1 MEDVRRILKYG
12 LPLNVLNRDLKLIF
26 MTNLIGSFGDGLF
39 AYLLPVYMSNNL
51 NASSEQIGILYAVMS
66 LLAAVTLFGAGMIAD
81 KYDRKKIM
89 IAGWLAWTPAPLI
102 FAFAGD
108 WIHIIP
114 GMVMWGFW
122 LGGPTTAAYILTSA
136 DQNKLTLTFT
146 TLSAAWSIGYIFS
159 PALGGYLAGTIGMRF
174 VFFMSFGLYAAACA
188 MLFFIRSQ
196 HAKLDTEQVSEK
208 QYSFFRLLK
217 TRRLLKL
224 TIFFAAVIFF
234 LNMFRPFAPKLLSD
248 VYQYG
253 NFEIGLLGSVS
264 FSSSAIL
271 GILLGRAAD
280 NKGRSY
286 ALATSLIFCWVS
298 TTLLVLSGNFVMLL
312 VTFFLVGGS
321 YLTWSLLGATVGPLA
336 PESCRARW
344 VAVPQTVSMFSSIVA
359 PYVGGFLYGVWP
371 YYPFIIAI
379 VATVLLT
386 FLTSSKLLRE

>member
-1 MEDVRRILKYG
+1 M
-12 LPLNVLNRDLKLIF
+12 NVLNRDLKLIF

-51 NASSEQIGILYAVMS
+51 GASSEQIGILYAVMS
-66 LLAAVTLFGAGMIAD
+66 LLAAATLFGAGMIAD

-89 IAGWLAWTPAPLI
+89 IAGWLAWTPVPLI

-108 WIHIIP
+108 WIHMIP

-136 DQNKLTLTFT
+136 DENKLTLTFT

-188 MLFFIRSQ
+188 MLLFIRSQ
-196 HAKLDTEQVSEK
+196 HAKLETERAPEK

-234 LNMFRPFAPKLLSD
+234 LNMFRPFVPQLLSD
-248 VYQYG
+248 VYRYG

-271 GILLGRAAD
+271 GILLGKAAD
-280 NKGRSY
+280 NRGRSY
-286 ALATSLIFCWVS
+286 ALTISLIFCWVS
-298 TTLLVLSGNFVMLL
+298 TTLLVLSGNFAMLL

-359 PYVGGFLYGVWP
+359 PYIGGFLYGVWP

-379 VATVLLT
+379 IAAVLLT
-386 FLTSSKLLRE
+386 FLASSKLLKD